1 MEDYLIAVFQ
11 RPGDA
16 AIAQRALLEQKLR
29 VAMMP
34 SPRGVSVSCGLSL
47 RFAPEDLETVRRI
60 LRELFPEQ
68 ERVCYYRA
76 VKEAGQRRFYPVE
89 CSE

>member
-47 RFAPEDLETVRRI
+47 RFAPADLEAVRPI
-60 LRELFPEQ
+60 LRELFPER
-68 ERVCYYRA
+68 ERVSYYRA
-76 VKEAGQRRFYPVE
+76 VKEEGQRRFYPAGLTE
-89 CSE
+89 